1 MKRMLFNATHA
12 EETRVGIV
20 DGQKLIDID
29 IETAGR
35 EARKS
40 NIYKAIVTRIEPS
53 LEACFVNYGEE
64 RHGFLPFKEIS
75 RQYFK
80 EGVDPRNAS
89 IRDAIS
95 EGQEL
100 IVQVE
105 KEERGNKGA
114 ALTTYVSL
122 AGRYLVLMPNNPR
135 GGGVSRR
142 VEGEERQEL
151 REAMDKLD
159 LPRGM
164 STIARTAGIGRTTE
178 ELQWDLNYLLKLW
191 KAISGA
197 AQPQYEYTRQV
208 NGRNQTEITTE
219 STKDGRNLKRIN
231 PAPFLIVEES
241 NLVVRAIRDYFQPEI
256 KEILVDTDEIYEQA
270 RQFMAHVMPD
280 MIGRVKRYR
289 EDIPIFTRFQIEHQL
304 ETAYSRTVPL
314 PSGGAIVIDH
324 TEALVAIDVNSARST
339 RGSDIEE
346 TAFRTN
352 CEAADEV
359 ARQMRLR
366 DLGGLIVIDFIDMV
380 DTKNQRAVEQ
390 RLKDALHYDRAR
402 VQMGKISRFGLME
415 LSRQRL
421 RPSLS
426 EGNHITCPRCNGVG
440 VIRDTESCALQVLRI
455 LQEECLK
462 EHTGS
467 VLAQV
472 PVDVATYLLNEK
484 RNDITKLEARHC
496 VRILLVPNPHL
507 ETPHFDIQ
515 RVREDDESFDA
526 DLSSYKRV
534 EEIDTSSSDDPYA
547 QKRQEDKPQRPRQ
560 VPVIKNVLP
569 DPAPVHVEKDAKAAE
584 PAKDEAKAA
593 EPAKKGFF
601 RRLFDFFLGSSDE
614 ADAAKD
620 EEKKKDEDD
629 KDNKDSKDKRS
640 RGGRS
645 RSRRDGLKSRRG
657 DRRGDRR
664 KPRAEGDAKDAEEDS
679 TEERKDRRRGS
690 KKPCVELDSGNK
702 PAKNVRTRRRR
713 KPAEDRAETGADVE
727 EARDNRDERDEKA
740 APAEEAPKSRDRRSD
755 RNERRSEK
763 NERNGRDDRRQAD
776 AADEEAGKADANVSE
791 EDNARNERA
800 ARPEDGDKEQT
811 GETRRRRPRRRR
823 RSPKNAEKQ
832 ENAAENQDGAAEG
845 VNAGKSEKPEQ
856 ADKADKVETL
866 DKVETEVKADK
877 SDKAEKAEKPA
888 RSERNDK
895 QDRPARGRRSERPA
909 RAAQQEASDSG
920 LVQVETVSDVKAV
933 EEAYSAPEPVGRKIE
948 QAPVEKPVELQ
959 QVETVAASDDNG
971 SVERY
976 VSHLAAE
983 SAEASSRRGRRAK
996 KERKPVAVKAAGD
1009 DEIHTSV
1016 RPLAQAVSGVVAKGL
1031 APAAEAAEPVV
1042 AAAEPAEVKAA
1053 APAPIEV
1060 PLGDEPTDAAGNFEF
1075 LVKVTARALVEQPW
1089 MNWSF
1094 RNDREAFAAAVDEL
1108 EYAWWRLG
1116 FDISPFNANR
1126 AVFAATPLALE
1137 FLVKNVEAAPAEA
1150 DRPAAELDVCAL
1162 YESILETYGSER
1174 KKSLIAAN
1182 YGFTDYKLLSM
1193 LDSFEFKP
1201 RTAKLK
1207 TSRADVVV
1215 GVEALDWMLME
1226 TTPRVYSTVQT
1237 FKRKHPKTKKAEW
1250 QLRRQPVLFPS
1261 AREYD
1266 FEDSALDVEARR
1278 KLLTR
1283 VFEQLF
1289 LESAGAD
1296 TEQFARDVRAAFDA
1310 WAAHPEQTGVKT
1322 FDVFFDEAARAAL
1335 DELGYWKRPL
1345 SGRTEAAEA
1354 PAGADEFVEK
1364 AVALFHSVL
1373 EGRNV
1378 KVRRTASEDELP
1390 RMMAEV
1396 SRAPHEEIAV
1406 VDAAELVEAEQPA
1419 EAPKAVEAV
1428 KAPVI
1433 GTSASSDEEL
1443 VQVHTAAEYGTVT
1456 AYPVQVN
1463 PGRKVEERASEADEG
1478 ELVQVETDPANRG
1491 QALYAVQVNPGRAP
1505 RETAAV
1511 EEGELVQVETS
1522 KE

>member
-219 STKDGRNLKRIN
+219 PTKDGRNLKRIN

-390 RLKDALHYDRAR
+390 RLKDALRYDRAR

-569 DPAPVHVEKDAKAAE
+569 DPAPVHVEKAAKPAEPVKDEVKAAE
-584 PAKDEAKAA
+584 PAR
-593 EPAKKGFF
+593 KGFF

-614 ADAAKD
+614 TDAVKED
-620 EEKKKDEDD
+620 EKKKDEDD
-629 KDNKDSKDKRS
+629 KDKQRG

-664 KPRAEGDAKDAEEDS
+664 KPHAEGEVKDDEEES

-690 KKPCVELDSGNK
+690 KKPGAELASNNK

-713 KPAEDRAETGADVE
+713 KPAEERDEAGADVNE
-727 EARDNRDERDEKA
+727 VHDNRYERDENA
-740 APAEEAPKSRDRRSD
+740 APAGEAPKSRDRRSD
-755 RNERRSEK
+755 RNERRSER

-776 AADEEAGKADANVSE
+776 ADDEQAVTADANVSE
-791 EDNARNERA
+791 EENARNENA

-832 ENAAENQDGAAEG
+832 ENAAENQDGAADD
-845 VNAGKSEKPEQ
+845 VNAGQDDKSEKSEQ
-856 ADKADKVETL
+856 AEKVESPE
-866 DKVETEVKADK
+866 KVETEVKD
-877 SDKAEKAEKPA
+877 DKAEKSEKAEKPSRA
-888 RSERNDK
+888 ERNDK

-909 RAAQQEASDSG
+909 RAAQQQASDSG
-920 LVQVETVSDVKAV
+920 LVQVETVSDAKAV

-948 QAPVEKPVELQ
+948 PAPVEKPVELE
-959 QVETVAASDDNG
+959 QVETVDASEDNG

-996 KERKPVAVKAAGD
+996 KERKPVAVKAAED

-1031 APAAEAAEPVV
+1031 APAAEAAEP
-1042 AAAEPAEVKAA
+1042 AEVKPA

-1060 PLGDEPTDAAGNFEF
+1060 LLGDEPTDAAGNFEF
-1075 LVKVTARALVEQPW
+1075 LVKATARALVEQPW

-1137 FLVKNVEAAPAEA
+1137 FLVKNVEAAPVEA
-1150 DRPAAELDVCAL
+1150 ARPAAELDVCAL

-1182 YGFTDYKLLSM
+1182 YGFTDYKLLAM

-1278 KLLTR
+1278 KLLIR

-1296 TEQFARDVRAAFDA
+1296 AEQFARDVRAAFDA

-1335 DELGYWKRPL
+1335 GELGYWKHPL
-1345 SGRTEAAEA
+1345 SARTEAAQA
-1354 PAGADEFVEK
+1354 PAGADELVEK

-1406 VDAAELVEAEQPA
+1406 VDAAELVESEQSAE
-1419 EAPKAVEAV
+1419 AVEAAAPA

-1463 PGRKVEERASEADEG
+1463 PGRKVEERASEGDEG
-1478 ELVQVETDPANRG
+1478 ELVQVETDPSNRG

-1505 RETAAV
+1505 RETVAV

-1522 KE
+1522 RE